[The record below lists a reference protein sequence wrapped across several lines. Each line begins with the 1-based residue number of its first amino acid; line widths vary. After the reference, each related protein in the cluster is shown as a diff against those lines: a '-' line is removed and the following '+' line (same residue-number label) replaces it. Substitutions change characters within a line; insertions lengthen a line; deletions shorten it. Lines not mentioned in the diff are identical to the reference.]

1 MCYTTRLALREEFL
15 TTFLILLLH
24 FSFYG
29 LLCVPFFGELK
40 LHLYKTHQIQRRK
53 STAVM
58 ALHLSKCWTVCCRV
72 VPFIGPCH
80 ASPIRPAQPDSPLID
95 WSFLRLC
102 GCINFWAKWNML
114 RDLMI
119 KFKFSYVLSNSV
131 ISDRA
136 GLAHWLTGSISA
148 YNSSESS
155 RCSKASKCAHQC
167 Q

>member
-1 MCYTTRLALREEFL
+1 MQLQMQLVLQLITQSIHIFVAFIFLIKNTNNFLDLITSLSIMYVLHTRLALREEIL

-24 FSFYG
+24 YSFYG

-58 ALHLSKCWTVCCRV
+58 ALHLSKCWTVCYRV

-95 WSFLRLC
+95 
-102 GCINFWAKWNML
+102 
-114 RDLMI
+114 
-119 KFKFSYVLSNSV
+119 
-131 ISDRA
+131 
-136 GLAHWLTGSISA
+136 
-148 YNSSESS
+148 
-155 RCSKASKCAHQC
+155 
-167 Q
+167 